1 MDLTILAVAVIFIFF
16 IVIVFSKISNKS
28 NESEKANYTQIG
40 PLFTI
45 AERSFYGVLEQAIS
59 QEYKIFGKVRV
70 ADVLKPNSKM
80 NKSDWQSAFNK
91 ISAKHFDY
99 VLCQKDTLNVVAVV
113 ELDDKSHNSKRVINR
128 DAFLEGACDGANLKL
143 IRFKAQQ
150 GYQIDSV
157 RKHIIETLDSVQAT
171 VDLTYKADSIATERV
186 CENNNSLPDVELEN
200 KYGKP
205 PEINEKISSS
215 KLAKKLGIKTP
226 VLLEEMVNSGY
237 LTINNDAHHLTEEGK
252 NVGGEFIE
260 KGRYPP
266 HFIWSADLKLTK

>member
-1 MDLTILAVAVIFIFF
+1 MDFTTIAIVV
-16 IVIVFSKISNKS
+16 IVIGLILFVLSKISTEQNDSK
-28 NESEKANYTQIG
+28 EAIYTQRG
-40 PLFTI
+40 ALFTV

-59 QEYKIFGKVRV
+59 KEYKIFGKVRV
-70 ADVLKPNSKM
+70 ADVLKPIAKM

-113 ELDDKSHNSKRVINR
+113 ELDDKSHNSKRAINR
-128 DAFLEGACDGANLKL
+128 DAFLEDACDGANLKL

-171 VDLTYKADSIATERV
+171 VDLTYNADSRVTESV
-186 CENNNSLPDVELEN
+186 CENNNSLSDVELEN

-205 PEINEKISSS
+205 PETNDKISSS

-226 VLLEEMVNSGY
+226 VLLEKMVNSGY

-260 KGRYPP
+260 KGRFPA
-266 HFIWSADLKLTK
+266 HFIWSADLNLTK